1 MLILQLVIMDKQYLS
16 CLYVFLFF
24 FRYSLLFFLC
34 FRHIYIYIFF
44 FWIIVN
50 FLTRQNSIS
59 FALFLL
65 YYLFFLFWDIKR
77 SNVEYKYRSYN
88 RYPSSFIIIFSPRF
102 FYLLAC
108 YFIPFVCHK
117 LMLVNDN

>member
-34 FRHIYIYIFF
+34 FRHIYIYFF

-50 FLTRQNSIS
+50 FFDTAK
-59 FALFLL
+59 F
-65 YYLFFLFWDIKR
+65 YLFRSVSSVLSVFLFWDIKR
-77 SNVEYKYRSYN
+77 SNVEYKCRSYN